1 MRQINPSIVHEVV
14 LRYLGGGEVYLF
26 IYLFTYLFKSIVI
39 LEHHLENVCLAI
51 FHSSAVKFSLF

>member
-14 LRYLGGGEVYLF
+14 LRYLGGKVYLF

-39 LEHHLENVCLAI
+39 QEHHHLENVCLAI
-51 FHSSAVKFSLF
+51 FHSSAVKCSLF